1 MQCLSSRKEN
11 NMSEIINVM
20 SSQVE
25 EVSSEIAWLGNDIK
39 DVTELVEL
47 LRDAQALSENKS
59 VNTMCCMIIEKLDNI
74 RENDMLDINKSVTKL
89 SKSINDLMIESVN
102 KKTTRGTRAT
112 TKRGTRKNA
121 EKKIV
126 KIDDS
131 VVNESKQVVESN
143 KTQIAQ

>member
-1 MQCLSSRKEN
+1 
-11 NMSEIINVM
+11 MSEIINVM

-131 VVNESKQVVESN
+131 VVNDSKQVVESN

>member
-1 MQCLSSRKEN
+1 
-11 NMSEIINVM
+11 MSEIINVM

-25 EVSSEIAWLGNDIK
+25 DVSSEIAWLGNDIK

>member
-1 MQCLSSRKEN
+1 
-11 NMSEIINVM
+11 MSEIINVM

-74 RENDMLDINKSVTKL
+74 RENDMLDINKSVSKL

-131 VVNESKQVVESN
+131 VVNDSKQVVDSN

>member
-1 MQCLSSRKEN
+1 
-11 NMSEIINVM
+11 MSEIINVM

-25 EVSSEIAWLGNDIK
+25 EVSSGIAWLSNDLK

-59 VNTMCCMIIEKLDNI
+59 VNTMCCMIVEKLEII
-74 RENDMLDINKSVTKL
+74 RNDEMLDINKSVSKL
-89 SKSINDLMIESVN
+89 NKSINDLMIESVN

-131 VVNESKQVVESN
+131 VVNEPKQVVESN

>member
-1 MQCLSSRKEN
+1 
-11 NMSEIINVM
+11 MSEIINVM

-25 EVSSEIAWLGNDIK
+25 EVSSGIAWLSNDIK

-59 VNTMCCMIIEKLDNI
+59 VNTMCCMIVEKLDNI
-74 RENDMLDINKSVTKL
+74 RENGMLDISKSVTKL
-89 SKSINDLMIESVN
+89 NKSINDLMIESVN
-102 KKTTRGTRAT
+102 KKATRGTRTT
-112 TKRGTRKNA
+112 TKRSTRKNS

-126 KIDDS
+126 KMDDS
-131 VVNESKQVVESN
+131 VVNESKPVVESN

>member
-1 MQCLSSRKEN
+1 
-11 NMSEIINVM
+11 MSEIINVM

-74 RENDMLDINKSVTKL
+74 RENGMLDINKSVTKL

>member
-1 MQCLSSRKEN
+1 
-11 NMSEIINVM
+11 MSEIINVM

-25 EVSSEIAWLGNDIK
+25 EVSSEIAWLCNDIK
-39 DVTELVEL
+39 DVTELVAL

-102 KKTTRGTRAT
+102 KKSTRGTRT
-112 TKRGTRKNA
+112 TAKKGTRKTTD
-121 EKKIV
+121 KKIV
-126 KIDDS
+126 KIEDS
-131 VVNESKQVVESN
+131 VVNESQPVVESN

>member
-1 MQCLSSRKEN
+1 
-11 NMSEIINVM
+11 MSEIINVM

-25 EVSSEIAWLGNDIK
+25 EVNSGIAWLSNDIK

-59 VNTMCCMIIEKLDNI
+59 VNTMCCMILEKLNNI
-74 RENDMLDINKSVTKL
+74 RENGMLDINKSVTKL
-89 SKSINDLMIESVN
+89 NKSINDLMIESVN
-102 KKTTRGTRAT
+102 KKATRGTRTT
-112 TKRGTRKNA
+112 TKRGTRKTS

-131 VVNESKQVVESN
+131 VVNESKPVIKSSD
-143 KTQIAQ
+143 TQIAQ

>member
-1 MQCLSSRKEN
+1 
-11 NMSEIINVM
+11 MSEIINVM

-25 EVSSEIAWLGNDIK
+25 EVSSVIAWLGNDIK

-102 KKTTRGTRAT
+102 KKSTRGTRT
-112 TKRGTRKNA
+112 TAKKGTRKTTD
-121 EKKIV
+121 KKIV

>member
-1 MQCLSSRKEN
+1 
-11 NMSEIINVM
+11 
-20 SSQVE
+20 
-25 EVSSEIAWLGNDIK
+25 
-39 DVTELVEL
+39 
-47 LRDAQALSENKS
+47 
-59 VNTMCCMIIEKLDNI
+59 
-74 RENDMLDINKSVTKL
+74 MLDINKSVTKL

-131 VVNESKQVVESN
+131 VVNEQKQVVESN

>member
-1 MQCLSSRKEN
+1 
-11 NMSEIINVM
+11 MSEIINVM

-47 LRDAQALSENKS
+47 LRDAHALSENKS

-74 RENDMLDINKSVTKL
+74 RENGMLDINKSVTKL

-102 KKTTRGTRAT
+102 KKNTRGTRAT

>member
-1 MQCLSSRKEN
+1 
-11 NMSEIINVM
+11 MSEIINIM

-74 RENDMLDINKSVTKL
+74 RENGMLDINKSVTKL

>member
-1 MQCLSSRKEN
+1 
-11 NMSEIINVM
+11 MSEIINVI

-25 EVSSEIAWLGNDIK
+25 EVSSGIAWLSNDLK

-59 VNTMCCMIIEKLDNI
+59 VNTMCCMIVEKLEII
-74 RENDMLDINKSVTKL
+74 RNDGMLDINKSVSKL
-89 SKSINDLMIESVN
+89 NKSINDLMIESVN
-102 KKTTRGTRAT
+102 KKATRGTRT
-112 TKRGTRKNA
+112 TAKKGTRKTTD
-121 EKKIV
+121 KKIV

-131 VVNESKQVVESN
+131 VVNESKPVVESN

>member
-1 MQCLSSRKEN
+1 
-11 NMSEIINVM
+11 MSEIINVM

-25 EVSSEIAWLGNDIK
+25 EVSSGIAWLSNDLK

-59 VNTMCCMIIEKLDNI
+59 VNTMCCMIVEKLEII
-74 RENDMLDINKSVTKL
+74 RNDEMLDINKSVSKL
-89 SKSINDLMIESVN
+89 NKSINDLMIESVN
-102 KKTTRGTRAT
+102 KKDTRGTRT
-112 TKRGTRKNA
+112 TAKKGTRKTTD
-121 EKKIV
+121 KKIV

>member
-1 MQCLSSRKEN
+1 
-11 NMSEIINVM
+11 MSEIINVM

-112 TKRGTRKNA
+112 TKRDTRKNA

>member
-1 MQCLSSRKEN
+1 
-11 NMSEIINVM
+11 MSEIINVM

-89 SKSINDLMIESVN
+89 NKSINDLMIESVN

>member
-1 MQCLSSRKEN
+1 
-11 NMSEIINVM
+11 MSEIINVM

-126 KIDDS
+126 KIDGS

>member
-1 MQCLSSRKEN
+1 
-11 NMSEIINVM
+11 MSEIINVM

-25 EVSSEIAWLGNDIK
+25 EVSSGIAWLSNDIK

-74 RENDMLDINKSVTKL
+74 RENGMLDINKSVTKL

-102 KKTTRGTRAT
+102 KKNTRGTRAT
-112 TKRGTRKNA
+112 TKNGNSRTRTRKV
-121 EKKIV
+121 V
-126 KIDDS
+126 KIDDKENKVEKPVAGAEVQS
-131 VVNESKQVVESN
+131 VAE
-143 KTQIAQ
+143 

>member
-1 MQCLSSRKEN
+1 
-11 NMSEIINVM
+11 MSEIINVM

-25 EVSSEIAWLGNDIK
+25 GVSSEIAWLGNDIK